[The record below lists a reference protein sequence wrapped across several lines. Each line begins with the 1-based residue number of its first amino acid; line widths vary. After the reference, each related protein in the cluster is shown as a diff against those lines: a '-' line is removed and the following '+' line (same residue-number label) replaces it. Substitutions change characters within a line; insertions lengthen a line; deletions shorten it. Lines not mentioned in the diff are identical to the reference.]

1 LNDRIVATIA
11 AVHSDGVT
19 LVFPTGE
26 TGTKH
31 YKCNTTANLAAGD
44 RVVLSKIGGTYVVD
58 YKVGA
63 PNSGGGGGGGGAVTS
78 VNGKTGA
85 VQLTASDVSARP
97 NTWVPTAAQVG
108 ARPDTW
114 MPTAAQVGARPN
126 TWVPTAAQVGARPD
140 TWTPSASDVGAV
152 AAEDVNETWVHLT
165 NTDGLTNVNGGCSF
179 DYWRNG
185 NSVTIT
191 FSVKPSTAS
200 SLVTICTLAEGYRP
214 VTSLQMT
221 YGTMSFL
228 ARSDGVVKI
237 SSPSTTVNT
246 VGVLTYTI

>member
-1 LNDRIVATIA
+1 MEDRQIATIL
-11 AVHSDGVT
+11 AVYSDGVT
-19 LVFPTGE
+19 LTFGNGTSS
-26 TGTKH
+26 TKH
-31 YKCNTTANLAAGD
+31 YKCNTSATLAVGD
-44 RVVLSKIGGTYVVD
+44 TVLLTKIGGTYVVD

-63 PNSGGGGGGGGAVTS
+63 PNSGGGGGGGAVTS

-85 VQLTASDVSARP
+85 VQLTASDV
-97 NTWVPTAAQVG
+97 G
-108 ARPDTW
+108 ARSSSW
-114 MPTAAQVGARPN
+114 MPTAAQVGARPS
-126 TWVPTAAQVGARPD
+126 TWTPTAAQVGARPD
-140 TWTPSASDVGAV
+140 TWTPSAADVGAV
-152 AAEDVNETWVHLT
+152 AAEDVNDTWVHLT

-191 FSVKPSTAS
+191 FSVKPNTAS